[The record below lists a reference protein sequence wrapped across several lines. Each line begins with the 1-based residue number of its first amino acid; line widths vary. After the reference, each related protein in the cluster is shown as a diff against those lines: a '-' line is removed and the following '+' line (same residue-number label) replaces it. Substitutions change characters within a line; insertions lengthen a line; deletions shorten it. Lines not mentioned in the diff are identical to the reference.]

1 MRKIGHKRRYIK
13 FLSYMIAVLMAFLQ
27 PCSALAAEMSQTE
40 DVIQSEET
48 VQPEAGSID
57 SVKYI
62 VKFEALSEED
72 AYFSCMYKPMLEELL
87 GVFPETLLIW
97 LDGEEEPVELTVAW
111 ECEEDFEAVKQPYY
125 VFYPKWDE
133 TLYAVKETSEDSIE
147 IPVITVEV
155 SQTGGI
161 LQNPEEAKSSLYLII
176 QKKAVLASIYL
187 CDEYEVKTEPSLES
201 ETVHTVVSGQSVQI
215 TDVETDEYGGIWY
228 QVLLYQNG
236 VEYTGYVEKGYLAT
250 SDEDFAGWEETYLDL
265 SAAPMVMNLSEGGT
279 DIDEFPASYQNA
291 LYALKEKHP
300 EWIFVRMDTGLD
312 WNTAIANELGDKSW
326 ISSSK
331 SGSWQNGSAPQ
342 RGWSYASEGILKYYM
357 DPRNFLDDAHI
368 FQFEQLIYNSSYHT
382 TDAVE
387 GILAGS
393 FMASAIPDDGR
404 TYAQAFT
411 AIGQELGV
419 SPFHLASRVLQEQ
432 GVRGSSALISGTYPG
447 YEGYYNYFNVS
458 ASGTGDAE
466 TIRRGLAK
474 AKMEGWNTRYSSL
487 YGGAKII
494 GNQYIL
500 WGQDTLYLEKFNVAN
515 GKYANYT
522 HQYMQN
528 IEAPYYEASNIY
540 KAYQKAGVL
549 ERRFVFK
556 IPVYENMPASACAQP
571 EKTDAITLDKTSVS
585 SLEVD
590 KSITLVPYVNGSK
603 VDHVNDMTFTSSDPA
618 VAVVDAQG
626 KVTALS
632 PGNTTVTCARGG
644 ASSAN
649 CTVTVVKANPVVA
662 TPVLSPVT
670 YREGIRLADV
680 VLPAGWAWVN
690 GDISLSVGTPAYDA
704 VYTPA
709 DTTKYNTVTK
719 NISFTVTKAVP
730 VCQVPTGLEVEIGVV
745 LGSIVLPDGFFWE
758 SDTETM
764 LTDAGEYT
772 FYVSYNPDENNYYT
786 VNHIPIIVQV
796 KEMVSE
802 PPTGGNGSGNSGGST
817 GNGGT
822 TSGGGTSGS
831 TGSGTGTGGGST
843 GSGTGSGT
851 GTGTESGSG
860 GSTGN
865 GTGTGGGST
874 GSGTGSGAGTGTES
888 GSGGSTGNGTGTGG
902 GSTGSGTG
910 SGAGTGTESGSTGN
924 GTGTGSGSA
933 GSGTG
938 SGTGTGTESG
948 SGGSTGNGTGTGS
961 GTGGSSGGGT
971 STESSNSGSSGG
983 GTSTESSNSSNSSSS
998 GGGTSTESG
1007 NSSASGSSVSSGST
1021 QPPATVGSTAAENIS
1036 PSAPTGSTTA
1046 ESAQPEAAG
1055 SNGQSGNASLNTTA
1069 GNTQSGT
1076 QGVTVANEND
1086 TYNAEESSSSG
1097 EEAENAG
1104 QPEDSGYFRPAV
1116 TIQMEDTTILTTE
1129 KMQMAK
1135 EQNFDLLLDMGGA
1148 VTWSIDVDSIDES
1161 AMAEVDMGVELG
1173 TNNVP
1178 RELIST
1184 ILNGNKYLEITLAH
1198 QGEFGFEPVLNVALG
1213 KEYSGKY
1220 ANLFYYNP
1228 ETETLEFICDAII
1241 GPDGVASLRFEHAS
1255 CYLIVVSDES
1265 MSGVSFEDETVNP
1278 VTRWIIVSVFVCM
1291 LLVIVGYGIF
1301 FFMKKRR
1308 EEEDDEEEDDE
1319 DEDECGE
1326 GDEIEEEPYEEY
1338 EAEEVEEPYEEYEAE
1353 EVEEPYEEYE
1363 AEEAEEPYEEYEAE
1377 EAEEPYEEYEAEEVD
1392 ELYEEYGKGEN
1403 EPYQYEAVEKSVR
1416 HFQTFDLK
1424 SAEADKGR
1432 RSENSEQKKMPKRSW
1447 NRTDAESENDG
1458 YCNEDDWI
1466 EDDEWQ
1472 EPESDA
1478 KYSQSVSVDTST
1490 EDEWFD
1496 DEENAEDDW
1505 IEDDEWVE

>member
-1 MRKIGHKRRYIK
+1 MRKIGHKRKYIK

-822 TSGGGTSGS
+822 TSGGG
-831 TGSGTGTGGGST
+831 
-843 GSGTGSGT
+843 
-851 GTGTESGSG
+851 
-860 GSTGN
+860 STGN
-865 GTGTGGGST
+865 GTGTGG
-874 GSGTGSGAGTGTES
+874 
-888 GSGGSTGNGTGTGG
+888 
-902 GSTGSGTG
+902 
-910 SGAGTGTESGSTGN
+910 
-924 GTGTGSGSA
+924 GSA

-948 SGGSTGNGTGTGS
+948 SGGSTGNGTGTGG

-983 GTSTESSNSSNSSSS
+983 GTSTESSNSSSS

-1069 GNTQSGT
+1069 GSTQSGT
-1076 QGVTVANEND
+1076 QEVTAENEND

-1338 EAEEVEEPYEEYEAE
+1338 EAEEVEEAYEEYEAEEVEEAYEEYEAE

>member
-1 MRKIGHKRRYIK
+1 MRKIGHKRKYIK

-822 TSGGGTSGS
+822 TSGGG
-831 TGSGTGTGGGST
+831 
-843 GSGTGSGT
+843 
-851 GTGTESGSG
+851 
-860 GSTGN
+860 STGN
-865 GTGTGGGST
+865 GTGTGG
-874 GSGTGSGAGTGTES
+874 
-888 GSGGSTGNGTGTGG
+888 
-902 GSTGSGTG
+902 
-910 SGAGTGTESGSTGN
+910 
-924 GTGTGSGSA
+924 GSA

-948 SGGSTGNGTGTGS
+948 SGGSTGNGTGTGG

-983 GTSTESSNSSNSSSS
+983 GTSTESSNSSSS

-1069 GNTQSGT
+1069 GSTQSGT
-1076 QGVTVANEND
+1076 QEVTAENEND

-1338 EAEEVEEPYEEYEAE
+1338 EAEEVEEAYEEYEAE

>member
-40 DVIQSEET
+40 DAIQSEET

-571 EKTDAITLDKTSVS
+571 EKTNAITLDKTSVS

-758 SDTETM
+758 NDTETM

-822 TSGGGTSGS
+822 TSGGG
-831 TGSGTGTGGGST
+831 
-843 GSGTGSGT
+843 
-851 GTGTESGSG
+851 
-860 GSTGN
+860 
-865 GTGTGGGST
+865 
-874 GSGTGSGAGTGTES
+874 
-888 GSGGSTGNGTGTGG
+888 
-902 GSTGSGTG
+902 
-910 SGAGTGTESGSTGN
+910 
-924 GTGTGSGSA
+924 
-933 GSGTG
+933 
-938 SGTGTGTESG
+938 
-948 SGGSTGNGTGTGS
+948 STGNGTGTGS

-983 GTSTESSNSSNSSSS
+983 GTSTESSNSSSS

-1076 QGVTVANEND
+1076 QGVTAANEND

-1220 ANLFYYNP
+1220 ANLFYYDP

-1308 EEEDDEEEDDE
+1308 EEEDDEEEDEDEEEDDE

-1353 EVEEPYEEYE
+1353 EV
-1363 AEEAEEPYEEYEAE
+1363 EEPYEEYEAE

>member
-1 MRKIGHKRRYIK
+1 MRKLGHKRRYIK
-13 FLSYMIAVLMAFLQ
+13 FLSYMMVALMALLQ
-27 PCSALAAEMSQTE
+27 PCSALAAEMSQPE
-40 DVIQSEET
+40 DVIQSEDT

-62 VKFEALSEED
+62 VGFEALAEED
-72 AYFSCMYKPMLEELL
+72 AYFPCMYKPMLEELL
-87 GVFPETLLIW
+87 GVFPETLLVW

-111 ECEEDFEAVKQPYY
+111 ECEEDFDATRQPYY

-133 TLYAVKETSEDSIE
+133 TQYAVKETSEDSIE

-155 SQTGGI
+155 PQTGGI
-161 LQNPEEAKSSLYLII
+161 LQNPEEAKNSLYLII

-187 CDEYEVKTEPSLES
+187 CDEYEVKAEPSLDS

-265 SAAPMVMNLSEGGT
+265 SAIPMVMDLSEGGT

-411 AIGQELGV
+411 TIGQELGV

-528 IEAPYYEASNIY
+528 IEAPYCEASSIY

-603 VDHVNDMTFTSSDPA
+603 VDHVNDMTFTSSNPA

-632 PGNTTVTCARGG
+632 PGDTTVTCARGG

-649 CTVTVVKANPVVA
+649 CTVTVVKADPVVA

-680 VLPAGWAWVN
+680 ALPSGWVWVN
-690 GDISLSVGTPAYDA
+690 GDISLSVGTPAYEA

-719 NISFTVTKAVP
+719 NISVTVTKTVP
-730 VCQVPTGLEVEIGVV
+730 VCQVPTGLEVEVGAV
-745 LGSIVLPDGFFWE
+745 LGSIVLPDGFLWE
-758 SDTETM
+758 SNAETV

-796 KEMVSE
+796 KEAASE
-802 PPTGGNGSGNSGGST
+802 PTTGGNSGGST

-822 TSGGGTSGS
+822 TSGSGTSG
-831 TGSGTGTGGGST
+831 
-843 GSGTGSGT
+843 GSGT
-851 GTGTESGSG
+851 GTGTG
-860 GSTGN
+860 TGN
-865 GTGTGGGST
+865 
-874 GSGTGSGAGTGTES
+874 
-888 GSGGSTGNGTGTGG
+888 
-902 GSTGSGTG
+902 
-910 SGAGTGTESGSTGN
+910 
-924 GTGTGSGSA
+924 GSA

-938 SGTGTGTESG
+938 SGTGTENESGGSTGSGAGTENG
-948 SGGSTGNGTGTGS
+948 SGGSTGS
-961 GTGGSSGGGT
+961 GTSTESSNSGSSGGGT

-983 GTSTESSNSSNSSSS
+983 GTSTESSNSGNSGS
-998 GGGTSTESG
+998 GTSTESS
-1007 NSSASGSSVSSGST
+1007 NSSESGSSASSGST
-1021 QPPATVGSTAAENIS
+1021 QPPATAGSTAAGNIS

-1046 ESAQPEAAG
+1046 GSSQPEAAG
-1055 SNGQSGNASLNTTA
+1055 SSGQSGNASLNTTA
-1069 GNTQSGT
+1069 GNPQSGT
-1076 QGVTVANEND
+1076 QEVTAANEND
-1086 TYNAEESSSSG
+1086 TDNVEENNTSG
-1097 EEAENAG
+1097 EETENTE
-1104 QPEDSGYFRPAV
+1104 QPEEPSYFRPAV

-1148 VTWSIDVDSIDES
+1148 VSWSIDVDSIDAS
-1161 AMAEVDMGVELG
+1161 IMAEVDMGVELG

-1178 RELIST
+1178 QELIST

-1220 ANLFYYNP
+1220 ANLFYYDP

-1278 VTRWIIVSVFVCM
+1278 VTRWIIIGVFVCM
-1291 LLVIVGYGIF
+1291 LLVVVGYGIF
-1301 FFMKKRR
+1301 FFLRKRR
-1308 EEEDDEEEDDE
+1308 EENDEDDEEEDDEEDEEEDDE
-1319 DEDECGE
+1319 DEDEDE
-1326 GDEIEEEPYEEY
+1326 YSEEDEAEEEPYEEYEAEEVEESYEEYEAEEIEESYEEYEAEEIEESYGEYEAVEIEESYEEY
-1338 EAEEVEEPYEEYEAE
+1338 EAEEVEEPYEEY
-1353 EVEEPYEEYE
+1353 
-1363 AEEAEEPYEEYEAE
+1363 
-1377 EAEEPYEEYEAEEVD
+1377 
-1392 ELYEEYGKGEN
+1392 GKSEN
-1403 EPYQYEAVEKSVR
+1403 EPHKYEAGETPVR

-1424 SAEADKGR
+1424 SVEAEKGHR
-1432 RSENSEQKKMPKRSW
+1432 GENSEQKKMPQQSW
-1447 NRTDAESENDG
+1447 KGIDVESENDG
-1458 YCNEDDWI
+1458 YCDEDDWI

-1478 KYSQSVSVDTST
+1478 RYSQSASKKTST
-1490 EDEWFD
+1490 EDEWLD

>member
-1 MRKIGHKRRYIK
+1 MRKIGHKRKYIK

-187 CDEYEVKTEPSLES
+187 CDEYEVKAEPSLES

-758 SDTETM
+758 NDTETM

-851 GTGTESGSG
+851 
-860 GSTGN
+860 
-865 GTGTGGGST
+865 
-874 GSGTGSGAGTGTES
+874 GTGTES

-1055 SNGQSGNASLNTTA
+1055 SKGQSGNASLNTTA

-1076 QGVTVANEND
+1076 QGVTAANEND

-1220 ANLFYYNP
+1220 ANLFYYDP

-1377 EAEEPYEEYEAEEVD
+1377 EVD

>member
-40 DVIQSEET
+40 DAIQSEET

-888 GSGGSTGNGTGTGG
+888 GSGGSTGNGTGTG
-902 GSTGSGTG
+902 
-910 SGAGTGTESGSTGN
+910 
-924 GTGTGSGSA
+924 
-933 GSGTG
+933 
-938 SGTGTGTESG
+938 
-948 SGGSTGNGTGTGS
+948 S

-971 STESSNSGSSGG
+971 STESSNSSSSGG

-998 GGGTSTESG
+998 GGGTSTESS

-1046 ESAQPEAAG
+1046 ESAQPEATG

-1069 GNTQSGT
+1069 GSTQSGT
-1076 QGVTVANEND
+1076 QEVTAENEND

-1338 EAEEVEEPYEEYEAE
+1338 EAEEVEEAYEEYEAE
-1353 EVEEPYEEYE
+1353 EV
-1363 AEEAEEPYEEYEAE
+1363 EEPYEEYEAE

>member
-556 IPVYENMPASACAQP
+556 IPVYENMPALACAQP

-851 GTGTESGSG
+851 
-860 GSTGN
+860 
-865 GTGTGGGST
+865 
-874 GSGTGSGAGTGTES
+874 GTGTES

-1353 EVEEPYEEYE
+1353 EV
-1363 AEEAEEPYEEYEAE
+1363 
-1377 EAEEPYEEYEAEEVD
+1377 D

>member
-888 GSGGSTGNGTGTGG
+888 GS
-902 GSTGSGTG
+902 
-910 SGAGTGTESGSTGN
+910 TGN

-1338 EAEEVEEPYEEYEAE
+1338 EAEEVEEA
-1353 EVEEPYEEYE
+1353 
-1363 AEEAEEPYEEYEAE
+1363 
-1377 EAEEPYEEYEAEEVD
+1377 YEEYEAEEVD

>member
-888 GSGGSTGNGTGTGG
+888 GS
-902 GSTGSGTG
+902 
-910 SGAGTGTESGSTGN
+910 TGN

-971 STESSNSGSSGG
+971 STESSNSG
-983 GTSTESSNSSNSSSS
+983 SS

-1338 EAEEVEEPYEEYEAE
+1338 EAEEVEEA
-1353 EVEEPYEEYE
+1353 
-1363 AEEAEEPYEEYEAE
+1363 
-1377 EAEEPYEEYEAEEVD
+1377 YEEYEAEEVD

>member
-40 DVIQSEET
+40 DAIQSEET

-851 GTGTESGSG
+851 GTGTESGS
-860 GSTGN
+860 
-865 GTGTGGGST
+865 
-874 GSGTGSGAGTGTES
+874 
-888 GSGGSTGNGTGTGG
+888 
-902 GSTGSGTG
+902 
-910 SGAGTGTESGSTGN
+910 
-924 GTGTGSGSA
+924 
-933 GSGTG
+933 
-938 SGTGTGTESG
+938 
-948 SGGSTGNGTGTGS
+948 TGNGTGTGS

-971 STESSNSGSSGG
+971 STESSNSSSSGG

-998 GGGTSTESG
+998 GGGTSTESS

-1046 ESAQPEAAG
+1046 ESAQPEATG

-1069 GNTQSGT
+1069 GSTQSGT
-1076 QGVTVANEND
+1076 QEVTAENEND

-1338 EAEEVEEPYEEYEAE
+1338 EAEEVEEAYEEYEAE
-1353 EVEEPYEEYE
+1353 EV
-1363 AEEAEEPYEEYEAE
+1363 EEPYEEYEAE

>member
-1 MRKIGHKRRYIK
+1 MRKIGHKRKYIK

-187 CDEYEVKTEPSLES
+187 CDEYEVKAEPSLES

-730 VCQVPTGLEVEIGVV
+730 VCQVPTGLEVEIG
-745 LGSIVLPDGFFWE
+745 
-758 SDTETM
+758 
-764 LTDAGEYT
+764 
-772 FYVSYNPDENNYYT
+772 
-786 VNHIPIIVQV
+786 
-796 KEMVSE
+796 
-802 PPTGGNGSGNSGGST
+802 
-817 GNGGT
+817 
-822 TSGGGTSGS
+822 
-831 TGSGTGTGGGST
+831 
-843 GSGTGSGT
+843 
-851 GTGTESGSG
+851 
-860 GSTGN
+860 
-865 GTGTGGGST
+865 
-874 GSGTGSGAGTGTES
+874 
-888 GSGGSTGNGTGTGG
+888 
-902 GSTGSGTG
+902 
-910 SGAGTGTESGSTGN
+910 
-924 GTGTGSGSA
+924 
-933 GSGTG
+933 
-938 SGTGTGTESG
+938 
-948 SGGSTGNGTGTGS
+948 
-961 GTGGSSGGGT
+961 
-971 STESSNSGSSGG
+971 
-983 GTSTESSNSSNSSSS
+983 
-998 GGGTSTESG
+998 
-1007 NSSASGSSVSSGST
+1007 
-1021 QPPATVGSTAAENIS
+1021 
-1036 PSAPTGSTTA
+1036 
-1046 ESAQPEAAG
+1046 
-1055 SNGQSGNASLNTTA
+1055 
-1069 GNTQSGT
+1069 
-1076 QGVTVANEND
+1076 
-1086 TYNAEESSSSG
+1086 
-1097 EEAENAG
+1097 
-1104 QPEDSGYFRPAV
+1104 R
-1116 TIQMEDTTILTTE
+1116 
-1129 KMQMAK
+1129 
-1135 EQNFDLLLDMGGA
+1135 
-1148 VTWSIDVDSIDES
+1148 
-1161 AMAEVDMGVELG
+1161 
-1173 TNNVP
+1173 
-1178 RELIST
+1178 
-1184 ILNGNKYLEITLAH
+1184 
-1198 QGEFGFEPVLNVALG
+1198 
-1213 KEYSGKY
+1213 
-1220 ANLFYYNP
+1220 
-1228 ETETLEFICDAII
+1228 
-1241 GPDGVASLRFEHAS
+1241 AS
-1255 CYLIVVSDES
+1255 C
-1265 MSGVSFEDETVNP
+1265 
-1278 VTRWIIVSVFVCM
+1278 
-1291 LLVIVGYGIF
+1291 
-1301 FFMKKRR
+1301 R
-1308 EEEDDEEEDDE
+1308 ER
-1319 DEDECGE
+1319 
-1326 GDEIEEEPYEEY
+1326 
-1338 EAEEVEEPYEEYEAE
+1338 V
-1353 EVEEPYEEYE
+1353 
-1363 AEEAEEPYEEYEAE
+1363 
-1377 EAEEPYEEYEAEEVD
+1377 
-1392 ELYEEYGKGEN
+1392 
-1403 EPYQYEAVEKSVR
+1403 
-1416 HFQTFDLK
+1416 
-1424 SAEADKGR
+1424 
-1432 RSENSEQKKMPKRSW
+1432 
-1447 NRTDAESENDG
+1447 
-1458 YCNEDDWI
+1458 
-1466 EDDEWQ
+1466 
-1472 EPESDA
+1472 
-1478 KYSQSVSVDTST
+1478 
-1490 EDEWFD
+1490 
-1496 DEENAEDDW
+1496 
-1505 IEDDEWVE
+1505 

>member
-865 GTGTGGGST
+865 GTGTG
-874 GSGTGSGAGTGTES
+874 
-888 GSGGSTGNGTGTGG
+888 
-902 GSTGSGTG
+902 
-910 SGAGTGTESGSTGN
+910 
-924 GTGTGSGSA
+924 
-933 GSGTG
+933 
-938 SGTGTGTESG
+938 
-948 SGGSTGNGTGTGS
+948 S

-971 STESSNSGSSGG
+971 STESSNSG
-983 GTSTESSNSSNSSSS
+983 SS

-1338 EAEEVEEPYEEYEAE
+1338 EAEEVEEA
-1353 EVEEPYEEYE
+1353 
-1363 AEEAEEPYEEYEAE
+1363 
-1377 EAEEPYEEYEAEEVD
+1377 YEEYEAEEVD